1 MGDGCA
7 ESDNLFLSGLDKCYT
22 NVRQRSIQQIGIS
35 VVPRSL
41 QVGMLVMLMLR
52 LMMMTIILFCLV
64 WTNSDRGRSRE
75 RVNWDNLS
83 FIKPHSSP
91 SNNKFSGFDTWG
103 MVDNL
108 VLSGVDKC

>member
-1 MGDGCA
+1 MRR
-7 ESDNLFLSGLDKCYT
+7 E
-22 NVRQRSIQQIGIS
+22 QIGIS

-41 QVGMLVMLMLR
+41 QVGTLML
-52 LMMMTIILFCLV
+52 IILFCLV

-75 RVNWDNLS
+75 RVNWDHLS